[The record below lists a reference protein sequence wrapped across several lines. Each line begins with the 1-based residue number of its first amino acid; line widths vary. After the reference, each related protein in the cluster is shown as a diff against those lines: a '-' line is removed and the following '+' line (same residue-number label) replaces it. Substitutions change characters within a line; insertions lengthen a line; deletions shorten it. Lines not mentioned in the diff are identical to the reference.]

1 MEPNYTN
8 EFESGRVMPRP
19 LRVNN
24 IARRLGKS
32 ERRVRQHAESGKLPA
47 FKIDGKSWG
56 SWPSDVD
63 AYKQSLEARD
73 ADRC

>member
-1 MEPNYTN
+1 MEPKNTTN
-8 EFESGRVMPRP
+8 HPACVMRPP

-32 ERRVRQHAESGKLPA
+32 ERRVRQLAESGRLPA

-56 SWPSDVD
+56 CWPTDVD
-63 AYKQSLEARD
+63 AYKQQSEARD

>member
-1 MEPNYTN
+1 MEPNYTA
-8 EFESGRVMPRP
+8 EFESSRTEPRP

-32 ERRVRQHAESGKLPA
+32 ERRVRQLAESGKLPA

-63 AYKQSLEARD
+63 AYKQLLEARD